1 MKEGIFEFLLA
12 FVIFGICLGV
22 PAWVG
27 AQVEEGRRKEKIL
40 LEKSG
45 LEEELKVLS
54 ERVDGKTVRPLLRI
68 LELENEINRLEMEV
82 RR

>member
-1 MKEGIFEFLLA
+1 MKEGIFEIFLA

-27 AQVEEGRRKEKIL
+27 AQVEEGRRRDKIL

-54 ERVDGKTVRPLLRI
+54 QQVDGKTVRPLLRI
-68 LELENEINRLEMEV
+68 LELENEINRLEMEI
-82 RR
+82 RK

>member
-1 MKEGIFEFLLA
+1 MKDGIFEFLLA
-12 FVIFGICLGV
+12 LVIFGICVGV

-27 AQVEEGRRKEKIL
+27 AQVEDGGRRDKIL

-54 ERVDGKTVRPLLRI
+54 QQVDGKTVRPLLRI
-68 LELENEINRLEMEV
+68 LELENEINRLEMEI
-82 RR
+82 RK